1 MKTIYIKAQ
10 ERMELARQMERES
23 RKILFKKKRRL
34 AKERRNTS
42 MPNVYRLFVSGKPTD
57 ETREMMHVQ
66 AMAENN
72 AFRENFVAKVR
83 EAIGNGGRYDGLLS
97 QWRCEEHWSDKQPN
111 SHNA

>member
-1 MKTIYIKAQ
+1 MKTIDIKTK
-10 ERMELARQMERES
+10 ERMAIARQLEKES
-23 RKILFKKKRRL
+23 IKLLFKKKRRL

-42 MPNVYRLFVSGKPTD
+42 LPNVYRLFVSGKPTD

-83 EAIGNGGRYDGLLS
+83 EAIDNGGRYEGLLS
-97 QWRCEEHWSDKQPN
+97 QWRCEQHWSDK
-111 SHNA
+111 

>member
-1 MKTIYIKAQ
+1 MKICNIKQ
-10 ERMELARQMERES
+10 QIQLEISRQREKEY
-23 RKILFKKKRRL
+23 RKLLFKRKRQIT
-34 AKERRNTS
+34 KERRNTS

-83 EAIGNGGRYDGLLS
+83 EAIDNGGRYEGLLS
-97 QWRCEEHWSDKQPN
+97 QWRCEQHWSDK
-111 SHNA
+111 